1 MVRKMKKKLLI
12 FMDTLKPLV
21 DGVSVFIDNTLPL
34 LTKKYD
40 ITIIAPHYS
49 DENYENVKLIT
60 FPLYKFINFDYGPVN
75 IKRKIIKRE
84 VKKCDII
91 LSHESASPLAAS
103 FYALKYAKRYKKPFF
118 TYVHSIDWEL
128 FPEAIGIPNF
138 IRKIGKT
145 ILSIFVGWYLRN
157 DNNIVLVSFPTI
169 EKMLRKIRVHGRF
182 EIVPIGVT
190 YIFKP
195 GESKFNFNNKIVIGY
210 VGRISR
216 EKNLNVLLNVF
227 LKLRTKYNNLFL
239 LIVGDG
245 PTRGIFNKKE
255 DVKVTGFISPKDV
268 AEYYRAMDIF
278 VLPSVTEANSLSTLE
293 ALKSGVCCITRNI
306 GAIGDYLKDG
316 YNGYFFKD
324 DKELYDILE
333 KLIKDEKL
341 REKISENAGNSVL
354 EHTWENTVNNLINVF
369 GKYQLQNDE

>member
-12 FMDTLKPLV
+12 FIDTLKPLI

-40 ITIIAPHYS
+40 VTIIAPRYS
-49 DENYENVKLIT
+49 NETYQDVKLIT
-60 FPLYKFINFDYGPVN
+60 FPLYKLINFDYGPAN
-75 IKRKIIKRE
+75 INRKIIKNE

-91 LSHESASPLAAS
+91 FSHESASPLSAS
-103 FYALKYAKRYKKPFF
+103 FFALKYAQRYKKPFF

-128 FPEAIGIPNF
+128 FPEAIGIPKF

-157 DNNIVLVSFPTI
+157 DNNIVIVSFPTI
-169 EKMLRKIRVHGRF
+169 EKMLKKIRVKGSF

-190 YIFKP
+190 NIFKP
-195 GESKFNFNNKIVIGY
+195 GESKLSFNDKIVIGY

-216 EKNLNVLLNVF
+216 EKSLNVLLNVF
-227 LKLRTKYNNLFL
+227 LKLHAKYNNLFL

-245 PTRGIFNKKE
+245 SERWIFNHKE
-255 DVKVTGFISPKDV
+255 DVKVTGFISPEEV
-268 AEYYRAMDIF
+268 AECYRAMDIF

-324 DKELYDILE
+324 EIELYDILE

-341 REKISENAGNSVL
+341 REKIGQNAGKSVL
-354 EHTWENTVNNLINVF
+354 EHTWENTVNNLIKVF
-369 GKYQLQNDE
+369 EKYQVKNNE